1 MTRDEWL
8 NSRHGRAVVRP
19 ARLTKLV
26 EQALAAPGVEPLTGG
41 KTIGQVYTEL
51 AATTDYTL
59 QEVIDCFIKLRDWE
73 HIYQTNTNEPTENA
87 KWRIMQ

>member
-1 MTRDEWL
+1 MSPRDRWM
-8 NSRHGRAVVRP
+8 NSPEGRWIQR
-19 ARLTKLV
+19 RSKLTLLIC
-26 EQALAAPGVEPLTGG
+26 EALFTDEPPNTGG

-59 QEVIDCFIKLRDWE
+59 EEVADQFLKLCDG
-73 HIYQTNTNEPTENA
+73 HQIYRANTTKPTENS